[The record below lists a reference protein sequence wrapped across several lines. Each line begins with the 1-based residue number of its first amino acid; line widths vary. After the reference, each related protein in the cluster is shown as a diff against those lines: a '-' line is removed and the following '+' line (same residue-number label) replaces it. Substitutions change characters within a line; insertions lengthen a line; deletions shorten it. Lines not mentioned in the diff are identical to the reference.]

1 MAKRFHFYENP
12 NPTSVTR
19 SQEDKDAWFGT
30 KPEDGDAF
38 WAKRIPGLREA
49 YGPAHEGTK
58 EIDTEPHDMFYCDI
72 APLPPV
78 IHIDGGK
85 TFPLPLAVIAA
96 VINRSSHRIINR
108 RCTCRTTFDCQ
119 SYDKG
124 IGCVHIGGPTIE
136 EPDSVAR
143 HVSKE
148 EAIAHVKHA
157 IDLGLLPFVGRMDVD
172 NEVWGIWSGEPM
184 FTVCLCCPCCC
195 IPRRGYQYLH
205 PVQKEW
211 QFNPANGIQ
220 LKLDHSA
227 CMEEECGMCV
237 RQCPAK
243 ALSIQNGKVT
253 YNPNACL
260 YCGRCQQL
268 CPRQAITIETPN
280 LEALINDLFGRYD
293 GQCGDLGFQNEDY
306 AKAVIETAEQL
317 QLKG

>member
-124 IGCVHIGGPTIE
+124 IGCVHIGGPTIDA
-136 EPDSVAR
+136 PDSVAR

-172 NEVWGIWSGEPM
+172 NEVWGIWSCSTGRW
-184 FTVCLCCPCCC
+184 
-195 IPRRGYQYLH
+195 RR
-205 PVQKEW
+205 
-211 QFNPANGIQ
+211 
-220 LKLDHSA
+220 S
-227 CMEEECGMCV
+227 
-237 RQCPAK
+237 
-243 ALSIQNGKVT
+243 
-253 YNPNACL
+253 
-260 YCGRCQQL
+260 
-268 CPRQAITIETPN
+268 
-280 LEALINDLFGRYD
+280 
-293 GQCGDLGFQNEDY
+293 
-306 AKAVIETAEQL
+306 
-317 QLKG
+317 

>member
-237 RQCPAK
+237 
-243 ALSIQNGKVT
+243 SV
-253 YNPNACL
+253 
-260 YCGRCQQL
+260 
-268 CPRQAITIETPN
+268 
-280 LEALINDLFGRYD
+280 
-293 GQCGDLGFQNEDY
+293 
-306 AKAVIETAEQL
+306 L
-317 QLKG
+317 QRL